1 MDTKTKIVE
10 LKKLQKELLMHM
22 VGMSYYMHKALEIDK
37 EIKKLERVKNGNN
50 SNENN

>member
-1 MDTKTKIVE
+1 
-10 LKKLQKELLMHM
+10 MHM
-22 VGMSYYMHKALEIDK
+22 IGTSYYMHKALEIDK